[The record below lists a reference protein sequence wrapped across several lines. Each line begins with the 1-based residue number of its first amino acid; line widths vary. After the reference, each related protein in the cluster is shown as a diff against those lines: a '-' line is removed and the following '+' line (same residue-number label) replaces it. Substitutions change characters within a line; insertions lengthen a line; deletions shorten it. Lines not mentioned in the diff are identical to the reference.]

1 MPPKAPSRKV
11 RVIDPAKI
19 ETSEQWSS
27 AWNGGYKNIVFGEDG
42 ALQVLDTELQ
52 GVVKIIP
59 HQQGFD
65 STVVLAKELRAPI
78 VAAATETQ
86 TKIEQDITAQTTNA
100 QVTYLIVERNLLDT
114 VEEWKLEQEIGRRR
128 GLAMRIG
135 ELTQQLKEADTALRT
150 AMYPHRYVK
159 TTEMIPKYLVDYP
172 TMDGRKIAAT
182 TVSLTKSLPTE
193 RLFTVEDMA

>member
-1 MPPKAPSRKV
+1 MPPKATSRKV

-42 ALQVLDTELQ
+42 SLQVLDTELQ
-52 GVVKIIP
+52 DVVKTIP

-86 TKIEQDITAQTTNA
+86 KNIEKGIAEKTATAQA
-100 QVTYLIVERNLLDT
+100 AYLVIERNLLDT
-114 VEEWKLEQEIGRRR
+114 VEEWKLEQDVGRRR
-128 GLAMRIG
+128 GLTIRIG
-135 ELTQQLKEADTALRT
+135 ERTQQLKEADTSLRT
-150 AMYPHRYVK
+150 AMYPHRYVQ

-172 TMDGRKIAAT
+172 TMDSRKIAAT
-182 TVSLTKSLPTE
+182 TVALTKSLPSE
-193 RLFTVEDMA
+193 RLFTVEDRA